1 VRWDETYGG
10 HLAGARAQATI
21 FLLFPRD
28 GASGNH
34 VEKINLVDFSTGVY
48 VCQVNNQNRVYSQ
61 KIIKF

>member
-28 GASGNH
+28 GASGD
-34 VEKINLVDFSTGVY
+34 EDFFLGNDCYENYCFDGVFVWGEY
-48 VCQVNNQNRVYSQ
+48 GL
-61 KIIKF
+61 KK

>member
-1 VRWDETYGG
+1 MS
-10 HLAGARAQATI
+10 L
-21 FLLFPRD
+21 D
-28 GASGNH
+28 GKIVFEKSILNQSKGNH